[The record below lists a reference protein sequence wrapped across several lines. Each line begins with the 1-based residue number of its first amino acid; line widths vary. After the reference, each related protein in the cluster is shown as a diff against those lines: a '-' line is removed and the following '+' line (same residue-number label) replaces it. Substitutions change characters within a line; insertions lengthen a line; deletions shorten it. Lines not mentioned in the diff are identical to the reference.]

1 MDHRTALL
9 IIDVISDFSFE
20 DGDELFPRA
29 RKVAGNIAKLKQ
41 RFLDEGKQVLY
52 VNDNEE
58 GKLHDVGEMLTKAR
72 SSSKGR
78 EILKKLEPDGE
89 SILLKPQR
97 SGFYGTD
104 LEKRLRKSYIT
115 DVVVAGWTTD
125 ICVLFTAHDAYMRKF
140 NVKVPSDC
148 TTAMRPT
155 HHREA
160 LRFLHRVAEVNVS
173 PALK

>member
-1 MDHRTALL
+1 MYGKMTTSRMG
-9 IIDVISDFSFE
+9 IIGNRRVSDFSFE

-78 EILKKLEPDGE
+78 EILKKLE
-89 SILLKPQR
+89 QR
-97 SGFYGTD
+97 RASRT
-104 LEKRLRKSYIT
+104 S
-115 DVVVAGWTTD
+115 
-125 ICVLFTAHDAYMRKF
+125 
-140 NVKVPSDC
+140 S
-148 TTAMRPT
+148 
-155 HHREA
+155 
-160 LRFLHRVAEVNVS
+160 
-173 PALK
+173 